1 MKYRIN
7 VGYSIVVDAENED
20 MAVDEAL
27 ATISADPHL
36 HINLG
41 IRDEKDI
48 PYPPASYNASESISF
63 YLELTENG
71 IDIEQAEIILKRIEG
86 IEPDKDIVKIIKNNV
101 IAEIKKLIEILKRR
115 MNDENN

>member
-36 HINLG
+36 HIKLG
-41 IRDEKDI
+41 IQDEKDI
-48 PYPPASYNASESISF
+48 PYPPASYSAAESMSF
-63 YLELTENG
+63 YLEIVENG
-71 IDIEQAEIILKRIEG
+71 VDVEQAEIILNRIEG
-86 IEPDKDIVKIIKNNV
+86 IEPDKEFVKVIKEKV
-101 IAEIKKLIEILKRR
+101 IADVKTIIEIMKRR

>member
-41 IRDEKDI
+41 IQDEKDI
-48 PYPPASYNASESISF
+48 PYPPSSFNVSESISF
-63 YLELTENG
+63 YLDLIQNG
-71 IDIEQAEIILKRIEG
+71 MNKEE
-86 IEPDKDIVKIIKNNV
+86 VKIVLERITSFKNSSENYSEFELKIINVTIKQLHNLLSN
-101 IAEIKKLIEILKRR
+101 LK
-115 MNDENN
+115 

>member
-41 IRDEKDI
+41 IQDEKDI
-48 PYPPASYNASESISF
+48 PYPPASYNAAESISF
-63 YLELTENG
+63 YLEIIENG
-71 IDIEQAEIILKRIEG
+71 VDIEQAEIILKRIEG
-86 IEPDKDIVKIIKNNV
+86 IEPDKEFVKVIKEKVTTDVKN
-101 IAEIKKLIEILKRR
+101 LIEILKRR